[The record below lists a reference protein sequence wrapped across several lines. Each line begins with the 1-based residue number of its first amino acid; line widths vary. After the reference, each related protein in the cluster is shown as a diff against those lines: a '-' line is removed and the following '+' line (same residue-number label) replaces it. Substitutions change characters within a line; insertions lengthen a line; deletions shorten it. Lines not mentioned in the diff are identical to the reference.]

1 MGKLGQLGA
10 LGIAFDLDPNSA
22 ASGSVNMAPDFILAA
37 RRAVVAPQVE
47 FGLAFVVGQRAAR
60 HPPNS
65 AR

>member
-47 FGLAFVVGQRAAR
+47 FGLA
-60 HPPNS
+60 
-65 AR
+65 